1 MVKAVANSPPIYNRN
16 VSYATNT
23 AIVFSYESSYKHA
36 MPMSKTD
43 ENIKNRSE
51 RLFLTKSHLQDVLFC
66 LKTIGDYDLIPC
78 MYLHSF
84 ETAPANLYVTSK
96 RILGDIL

>member
-36 MPMSKTD
+36 LAVKLMKTWKTD
-43 ENIKNRSE
+43 QCA
-51 RLFLTKSHLQDVLFC
+51 F
-66 LKTIGDYDLIPC
+66 
-78 MYLHSF
+78 
-84 ETAPANLYVTSK
+84 
-96 RILGDIL
+96 

>member
-43 ENIKNRSE
+43 ENIKNRSV
-51 RLFLTKSHLQDVLFC
+51 RLFLTKKSSPRCPVL
-66 LKTIGDYDLIPC
+66 LKKLEITTLWRVCPYIII
-78 MYLHSF
+78 
-84 ETAPANLYVTSK
+84 EVAPVNL
-96 RILGDIL
+96 

>member
-23 AIVFSYESSYKHA
+23 AIVFSYESSYNHA

-43 ENIKNRSE
+43 ENLKNGS
-51 RLFLTKSHLQDVLFC
+51 V
-66 LKTIGDYDLIPC
+66 
-78 MYLHSF
+78 
-84 ETAPANLYVTSK
+84 
-96 RILGDIL
+96 RIFD

>member
-1 MVKAVANSPPIYNRN
+1 MVKAVANSPHIYNRN

-43 ENIKNRSE
+43 ENIKNRSV
-51 RLFLTKSHLQDVLFC
+51 RLFLTKKSSPRCPVLLKNNWRLRPYTVDVLTF
-66 LKTIGDYDLIPC
+66 
-78 MYLHSF
+78 F
-84 ETAPANLYVTSK
+84 
-96 RILGDIL
+96 

>member
-1 MVKAVANSPPIYNRN
+1 MVKAVANSPHICNRN

-43 ENIKNRSE
+43 ENLKNGS
-51 RLFLTKSHLQDVLFC
+51 V
-66 LKTIGDYDLIPC
+66 
-78 MYLHSF
+78 
-84 ETAPANLYVTSK
+84 
-96 RILGDIL
+96 RIFD